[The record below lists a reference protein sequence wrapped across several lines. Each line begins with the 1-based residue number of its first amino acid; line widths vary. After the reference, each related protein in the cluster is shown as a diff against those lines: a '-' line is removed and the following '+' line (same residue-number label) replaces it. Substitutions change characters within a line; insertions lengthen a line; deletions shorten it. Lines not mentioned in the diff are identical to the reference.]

1 MKKVEIRK
9 AIKEA
14 LVRENGYAPASR
26 QIEGLR
32 TAYNIDGISA
42 WFRIGG
48 CEYIFQDG
56 EVRKIAR
63 SNTGAQAEKEN

>member
-1 MKKVEIRK
+1 MKKTEIRK

-42 WFRIGG
+42 WFRIGE
-48 CEYIFQDG
+48 CEYVFIHG
-56 EVRKIAR
+56 EVRKIAG
-63 SNTGAQAEKEN
+63 SDTGAQAEKEN

>member
-48 CEYIFQDG
+48 CEYIFKDG

>member
-1 MKKVEIRK
+1 MNKIEIRT

-42 WFRIGG
+42 WFRIGR
-48 CEYIFQDG
+48 CEYIFKDG

-63 SNTGAQAEKEN
+63 SDTGAQAEKEN

>member
-1 MKKVEIRK
+1 MNKIEIRT

-32 TAYNIDGISA
+32 TAYNVDGISA
-42 WFRIGG
+42 WFRIGR
-48 CEYIFQDG
+48 CEYIFKNG

-63 SNTGAQAEKEN
+63 SDTGAQAEKEN